1 MQNAGND
8 ILKARKE
15 SNGISTV
22 IIMPGIILMGTAA
35 WIIPMLRV
43 KAVGS
48 ILPVFDMVMHC
59 LPKKDATEDDL
70 PGMLNSQ
77 CC

>member
-1 MQNAGND
+1 
-8 ILKARKE
+8 
-15 SNGISTV
+15 
-22 IIMPGIILMGTAA
+22 MPGIIFMWTAA